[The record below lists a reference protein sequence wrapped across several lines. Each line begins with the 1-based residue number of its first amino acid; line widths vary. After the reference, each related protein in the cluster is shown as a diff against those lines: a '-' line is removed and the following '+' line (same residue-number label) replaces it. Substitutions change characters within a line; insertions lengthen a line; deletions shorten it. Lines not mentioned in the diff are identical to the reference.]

1 MALKSTVFKAE
12 LQVNDMD
19 RHYYAAHAL
28 TLARHPS
35 ETDERMMVR
44 LLAFAFHADEYLVFG
59 KGLSDDEEPDLWKK
73 DFTGAIEQ
81 WIEVGLPDERR
92 LRKAAGRARQVLLY
106 AYGERAVDVWW
117 SANRSAL
124 SRLQNLVVY
133 RLPPAITAA
142 ATELVERTMQLQ
154 FTLTDGQAWL
164 GCGEAMVPIERLIL
178 TD

>member
-1 MALKSTVFKAE
+1 MALKSTVFKAD

-92 LRKAAGRARQVLLY
+92 LRKAAGRARQVLVY

-117 SANRSAL
+117 SANKSAL
-124 SRLQNLVVY
+124 ARLQNLVVY
-133 RLPPAITAA
+133 RLPPATTAG
-142 ATELVERTMQLQ
+142 ATALVERTMQLQ

-164 GCGEAMVPIERLIL
+164 GRGEDMVPIER
-178 TD
+178 TVPGN

>member
-19 RHYYAAHAL
+19 RHYYAAHTL

-44 LLAFAFHADEYLVFG
+44 LLAFAFHADERMVFG
-59 KGLSDDEEPDLWKK
+59 KGLSDDDEPDLWQK

-81 WIEVGLPDERR
+81 WVEVGLPDERR
-92 LRKAAGRARQVLLY
+92 LRKAAGRAAQVVVY

-117 SANRSAL
+117 SANQSAL
-124 SRLQNLVVY
+124 ARLRNLVVY
-133 RLPPAITAA
+133 RLPA
-142 ATELVERTMQLQ
+142 ATTAGATALIERTMQLQ
-154 FTLTDGQAWL
+154 FTLTDGEAWL
-164 GCGEAMVPIERLIL
+164 GRGETMVPIERVALSG
-178 TD
+178 